1 MLPSHSN
8 ASFGHD
14 HGHPM
19 RLHAIPKND
28 MKRVSTGMYDLV
40 RKWYSVSVTVSLS
53 IFCSIFIW
61 HTYLDVLFTELKMGV
76 LYMNVQLNDER
87 VHEVKVIM
95 NGVGSSISIYISV
108 WIDPNRSFILLIL
121 KHFSFSK
128 CKKKLCLSE
137 TIQNNCNDSHTKS
150 IFS

>member
-1 MLPSHSN
+1 
-8 ASFGHD
+8 
-14 HGHPM
+14 
-19 RLHAIPKND
+19 
-28 MKRVSTGMYDLV
+28 
-40 RKWYSVSVTVSLS
+40 
-53 IFCSIFIW
+53 
-61 HTYLDVLFTELKMGV
+61 
-76 LYMNVQLNDER
+76 MNVQLNDER